1 MRKQNK
7 RFEDGTFGEF
17 SEYGCLAMICD
28 RLEKMDY
35 RQSEYISHFIHN
47 FNTHINNLFELKDEH
62 TFRFVLQCVRDEYH
76 DRVLNLE
83 YIGKYESYF
92 VSHIMNYIVTKIR
105 KCGEEFD
112 KSHIK

>member
-1 MRKQNK
+1 MK

-28 RLEKMDY
+28 RLEKMGDK
-35 RQSEYISHFIHN
+35 QSEYISHFIHN

-76 DRVLNLE
+76 DRVLALVQS
-83 YIGKYESYF
+83 KYDPYF
-92 VSHIMNYIVTKIR
+92 LSHIMNYVVTKIR

-112 KSHIK
+112 KSHTK